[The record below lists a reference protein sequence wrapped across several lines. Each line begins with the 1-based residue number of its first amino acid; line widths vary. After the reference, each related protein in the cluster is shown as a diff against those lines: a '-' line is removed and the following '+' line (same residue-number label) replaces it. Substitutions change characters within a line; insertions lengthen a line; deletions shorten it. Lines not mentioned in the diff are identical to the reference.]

1 MIPDPSDMNN
11 SGPQVNE
18 SIELDQIELQDP
30 NLDEPVEEA
39 KVIEESTV
47 QVKRKKKKK
56 KDSTEWF
63 HKLIL
68 CIAEKYKC
76 LSY

>member
-1 MIPDPSDMNN
+1 MNN
-11 SGPQVNE
+11 SGPQINE

-30 NLDEPVEEA
+30 NLDEPFEEA

-56 KDSTEWF
+56 KDSNE
-63 HKLIL
+63 
-68 CIAEKYKC
+68 
-76 LSY
+76 